1 VSSSVSRWAA
11 PITLLLFCFLTAC
24 STPAPTWRAKSA
36 ALVDELVR
44 QDALVLFPQE
54 YLNLLETFEHGEAVL
69 HVQGDEREADIFYLL
84 ALQKGSLLKDELL
97 RYKQRKAQE
106 EQRRIAAET
115 ARAEEERLMR
125 EAEAAE
131 ARLRE
136 QELRNAAREARAAA
150 NSAAAAARFEAA
162 KESLQQQTVKY
173 TVRRGETLPQIAAR
187 TEIYNDSSLWPLI
200 YRANRDQIRDPKQL
214 WPGQV
219 LKIPR
224 HFSRDEALEA
234 KRYSG
239 KK

>member
-1 VSSSVSRWAA
+1 M
-11 PITLLLFCFLTAC
+11 
-24 STPAPTWRAKSA
+24 
-36 ALVDELVR
+36 
-44 QDALVLFPQE
+44 FPQE

-97 RYKQRKAQE
+97 RYKQRKEQE
-106 EQRRIAAET
+106 ERERAAAEA

-125 EAEAAE
+125 EAAAAE
-131 ARLRE
+131 TRLRE
-136 QELRNAAREARAAA
+136 QKLLNAEREARAAA

-162 KESLQQQTVKY
+162 RELLQQQTLRY

-224 HFSRDEALEA
+224 HFSREDALEA

>member
-1 VSSSVSRWAA
+1 VPITVSRWAA
-11 PITLLLFCFLTAC
+11 SITLLIVCFLTAC
-24 STPAPTWRAKSA
+24 STPVPTWRAKSA

-44 QDALVLFPQE
+44 QDALALFPQE

-69 HVQGDEREADIFYLL
+69 HVQGDEREADTFYLM

-106 EQRRIAAET
+106 ERERAAAET
-115 ARAEEERLMR
+115 ARLEEERLMR
-125 EAEAAE
+125 EAAQAE

-136 QELRNAAREARAAA
+136 QELRDAAREAE
-150 NSAAAAARFEAA
+150 AAAAAKIEAI
-162 KESLQQQTVKY
+162 KESIQQQTVRY

>member
-1 VSSSVSRWAA
+1 MSSPVIRRVT
-11 PITLLLFCFLTAC
+11 PICLLIFFLVTAC
-24 STPAPTWRAKSA
+24 STPAPTWRAKTS

-44 QDALVLFPQE
+44 QDAPVLFPQE

-69 HVQGDEREADIFYLL
+69 HVQGDEKEADVFYLL

-97 RYKQRKAQE
+97 RHRQRKEQE
-106 EQRRIAAET
+106 ERERAAAE
-115 ARAEEERLMR
+115 AERVEEERLMR
-125 EAEAAE
+125 EAAEAE

-136 QELRNAAREARAAA
+136 QEFRTAAQDTRAAA
-150 NSAAAAARFEAA
+150 SAAKTETYREL
-162 KESLQQQTVKY
+162 LQQQTLRY

>member
-1 VSSSVSRWAA
+1 M
-11 PITLLLFCFLTAC
+11 T
-24 STPAPTWRAKSA
+24 
-36 ALVDELVR
+36 
-44 QDALVLFPQE
+44 LFPQE

-69 HVQGDEREADIFYLL
+69 HVQGDEQEADVLYLM
-84 ALQKGSLLKDELL
+84 ALQKGSLLKSELL
-97 RYKQRKAQE
+97 RHKQRKAQE
-106 EQRRIAAET
+106 ER
-115 ARAEEERLMR
+115 ERLV
-125 EAEAAE
+125 AEAARVKE
-131 ARLRE
+131 QRLLREAAEADARLRE
-136 QELRNAAREARAAA
+136 QELRIAAREAQAAV
-150 NSAAAAARFEAA
+150 AA
-162 KESLQQQTVKY
+162 KIEAYKEPLQQQLTVSY

-224 HFSRDEALEA
+224 HFSHDEALEA

>member
-1 VSSSVSRWAA
+1 MPSSVCRLAT
-11 PITLLLFCFLTAC
+11 PICILIFCFLTAC
-24 STPAPTWRAKSA
+24 TTPAPTWRAKSA
-36 ALVDELVR
+36 ALVDELAR
-44 QDALVLFPQE
+44 QDAQTLFPQE

-69 HVQGDEREADIFYLL
+69 HVQGDGPEADDFYLL
-84 ALQKGSLLKDELL
+84 TLQKGSLLKGELL
-97 RYKQRKAQE
+97 RHKQFKEQE
-106 EQRRIAAET
+106 EREKVASEA

-125 EAEAAE
+125 EAAVAE
-131 ARLRE
+131 ARLRDK
-136 QELRNAAREARAAA
+136 ELRNAEREAQAAA
-150 NSAAAAARFEAA
+150 ASAAAAAKAEAS
-162 KESLQQQTVKY
+162 KESLQQRTLRY

-187 TEIYNDSSLWPLI
+187 TEVYNDSSLWPLI

-239 KK
+239 RK

>member
-1 VSSSVSRWAA
+1 VSRRAT
-11 PITLLLFCFLTAC
+11 PIYFLIFCFLTAC
-24 STPAPTWRAKSA
+24 SAPAPTWRAKTA

-44 QDALVLFPQE
+44 QDASALFPQE

-69 HVQGDEREADIFYLL
+69 LVQGDEKEADVFYLL

-97 RYKQRKAQE
+97 RRKQRKDQE
-106 EQRRIAAET
+106 EREKLAAET
-115 ARAEEERLMR
+115 ARVMEKRLMR
-125 EAEAAE
+125 EAAE
-131 ARLRE
+131 AQARLLE
-136 QELRNAAREARAAA
+136 QESRNAARELRAAA
-150 NSAAAAARFEAA
+150 EAA
-162 KESLQQQTVKY
+162 KLEAYKESLQQQTISY

>member
-1 VSSSVSRWAA
+1 VRRSFA
-11 PITLLLFCFLTAC
+11 PIVLLIICFLTAC
-24 STPAPTWRAKSA
+24 SAPAPTWRAKSA

-44 QDALVLFPQE
+44 QDALALFPQE

-69 HVQGDEREADIFYLL
+69 HVQGDDQEADVFYLL
-84 ALQKGSLLKDELL
+84 AMQKGALLKDELV
-97 RYKQRKAQE
+97 RHRQRKEQE
-106 EQRRIAAET
+106 ERERLAAEA
-115 ARAEEERLMR
+115 ARAEEQRLMR
-125 EAEAAE
+125 EAAEAE

-136 QELRNAAREARAAA
+136 QVLRNAAREARAAA
-150 NSAAAAARFEAA
+150 ASASAAAKYEAS
-162 KESLQQQTVKY
+162 KDYIQQQTLSY

-187 TEIYNDSSLWPLI
+187 TEIYNESSLWPLI
-200 YRANRDQIRDPKQL
+200 YRANRDQIRDPNQL

-224 HFSRDEALEA
+224 HFSREEALEA

>member
-1 VSSSVSRWAA
+1 M
-11 PITLLLFCFLTAC
+11 
-24 STPAPTWRAKSA
+24 
-36 ALVDELVR
+36 ALY
-44 QDALVLFPQE
+44 PQE

-69 HVQGDEREADIFYLL
+69 LVQGDEKAADIFYLL
-84 ALQKGSLLKDELL
+84 ALQKGNLLKDEIS
-97 RYKQRKAQE
+97 RYKQRKAQKE
-106 EQRRIAAET
+106 RERAAAEA

-125 EAEAAE
+125 EAAQAE
-131 ARLRE
+131 MRLRE
-136 QELRNAAREARAAA
+136 QEQQNAARAAQ
-150 NSAAAAARFEAA
+150 AAARIEAS
-162 KESLQQQTVKY
+162 KEPAPPPPLSY

-214 WPGQV
+214 WPGQI

>member
-1 VSSSVSRWAA
+1 
-11 PITLLLFCFLTAC
+11 
-24 STPAPTWRAKSA
+24 
-36 ALVDELVR
+36 LVDELVR
-44 QDALVLFPQE
+44 QDASTLFPQE

-69 HVQGDEREADIFYLL
+69 LVQGDEKEADVFYLM
-84 ALQKGSLLKDELL
+84 ALQKGSLLKDELV
-97 RYKQRKAQE
+97 RRTQRKEQE
-106 EQRRIAAET
+106 EREKLAAET
-115 ARAEEERLMR
+115 ARIQEKRLMH
-125 EAEAAE
+125 EAAE
-131 ARLRE
+131 AQARLRE
-136 QELRNAAREARAAA
+136 QETRNAAMELRAVA
-150 NSAAAAARFEAA
+150 EAA
-162 KESLQQQTVKY
+162 KLEASKESLRQQTVSY

-224 HFSRDEALEA
+224 HFSHDEALEA

>member
-1 VSSSVSRWAA
+1 VSSPVIRRFV
-11 PITLLLFCFLTAC
+11 PIGLLIFCFLAAC
-24 STPAPTWRAKSA
+24 STPAPTWRAKSS
-36 ALVDELVR
+36 ALVDELAR
-44 QDALVLFPQE
+44 QDALALFPQE
-54 YLNLLETFEHGEAVL
+54 YLSLLETFEHGEAVL
-69 HVQGDEREADIFYLL
+69 HVQGDEQEADVFYLL
-84 ALQKGSLLKDELL
+84 ALQKGSLLNEELM
-97 RYKQRKAQE
+97 RHRQRKAQE
-106 EQRRIAAET
+106 ERERIAAE
-115 ARAEEERLMR
+115 AERAEEERLMR
-125 EAEAAE
+125 EAAQAE
-131 ARLRE
+131 ARLRA
-136 QELRNAAREARAAA
+136 QELRKEEQGARAAA
-150 NSAAAAARFEAA
+150 AKSEAS
-162 KESLQQQTVKY
+162 KEPLQQQTLRY

>member
-1 VSSSVSRWAA
+1 M
-11 PITLLLFCFLTAC
+11 
-24 STPAPTWRAKSA
+24 
-36 ALVDELVR
+36 
-44 QDALVLFPQE
+44 LFPQE

-106 EQRRIAAET
+106 ERERVAAEA

-125 EAEAAE
+125 EAAAAE

-136 QELRNAAREARAAA
+136 QALRNAEREARAAA

-162 KESLQQQTVKY
+162 RELLQQQTLRY